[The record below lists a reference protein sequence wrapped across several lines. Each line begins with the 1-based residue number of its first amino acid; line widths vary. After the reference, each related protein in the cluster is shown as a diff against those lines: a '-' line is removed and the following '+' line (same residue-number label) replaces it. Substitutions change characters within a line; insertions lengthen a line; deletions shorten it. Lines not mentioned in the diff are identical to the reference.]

1 MKDRVKEFLDTAEG
15 RKPKEPLDIFVE
27 RLMADF
33 AKAEVLREIDLLRA
47 EVNKAQ
53 IFTDIN
59 EAFINSIKRIE
70 SEPKD

>member
-33 AKAEVLREIDLLRA
+33 AKAEVLRELRNVQ
-47 EVNKAQ
+47 EMLSRKNVIQTDTEIERRIIQLGGYKNK
-53 IFTDIN
+53 D
-59 EAFINSIKRIE
+59 
-70 SEPKD
+70 